1 VVTFDADLTWAVIV
15 SRLRVRPADGAVVR
29 QTRSTPVWGQF
40 LAPALALACGFL
52 GPGLVGRAVISGCAI
67 PIVRR
72 AFRSLRRR
80 ELTIDVLD
88 TIAVALLLGTGDLI
102 AAGVTVSLV
111 ETGERIRHR
120 AHGRARN
127 VMRAWMG
134 ADSRGARLQ
143 QNASEPLVP
152 IASVRVGDRIVV
164 YAGENVPVDGLVVSG
179 SGSLDTRSWTGES
192 LPQHRGLGNPVL
204 AGTSLADGRIVVEVT
219 ATGDE
224 TRAGRLTVALEETL
238 AANTQVSDLAHR
250 VADRFVA
257 PVLMASGLVF
267 AGTRDLTRAIS
278 ILIFDYGTGVR
289 IAIPTT
295 ILTTMIAG
303 ARQGVIFKSGRAV
316 EELAR
321 VDTVVFDKTGT
332 LTSGVLRLR
341 VRAAPHV
348 GEREVLRLVAAA
360 EGHLPHPIARAIRRS
375 ARAHGLDLPEPASV
389 RYTAG
394 DGVQALVEGRQ
405 VMAGDRRLLE
415 SAGIE
420 VPFARHADPLSVLVA
435 LDGRYAASIRLKDD
449 VREDARRVVVA
460 LRRSGVRTVWLASG
474 DHNAT
479 VRGVSRYLNL
489 DGYSA
494 RLMPEDKAELVRR
507 LRRDGRTVGVVG
519 DGINDAPAMAEANV
533 SIAVP
538 RGADLAR
545 ETAEIVLLTED
556 LGDLLT
562 ARRLAQSAMG
572 IVRQNIGLV
581 AAPNS
586 AGMLLAGLGQLPPL
600 AAALLNNGST
610 VAAAVN
616 ALRPLRGS

>member
-1 VVTFDADLTWAVIV
+1 
-15 SRLRVRPADGAVVR
+15 
-29 QTRSTPVWGQF
+29 
-40 LAPALALACGFL
+40 
-52 GPGLVGRAVISGCAI
+52 VISACAI

-72 AFRSLRRR
+72 AFRSLRQR

-143 QNASEPLVP
+143 QNGSEPLVP
-152 IASVRVGDRIVV
+152 IASVRVGDRVVV
-164 YAGENVPVDGLVVSG
+164 YAGENVPVDGLVISG
-179 SGSLDTRSWTGES
+179 LGSLDTRSWTGES
-192 LPQHRGLGNPVL
+192 LPQHRRVGSPVL

-238 AANTQVSDLAHR
+238 AAKTQVSDLAHR

-257 PVLMASGLVF
+257 PVLIASGLVF
-267 AGTRDLTRAIS
+267 GGTRDLTRAIS

-332 LTSGVLRLR
+332 LTSGVLTVLR
-341 VRAAPHV
+341 VKAAAHL

-360 EGHLPHPIARAIRRS
+360 EGHLPHPIARAIRRA
-375 ARAHGLDLPEPASV
+375 ARSRGLDPPEPASV
-389 RYTAG
+389 KYTAG

-415 SAGIE
+415 SAGVE
-420 VPFARHADPLSVLVA
+420 VPFAPHADPLSVLVA
-435 LDGRYAASIRLKDD
+435 VDGRYAASIRLKDD
-449 VREDARRVVVA
+449 VREDARRVVAA
-460 LRRSGVRTVWLASG
+460 LRRSGVRMVWLASG

-494 RLMPEDKAELVRR
+494 RLMPEDKAELVRS
-507 LRRDGRTVGVVG
+507 LRSEGRTVGVVG

-533 SIAVP
+533 SVAVP

-616 ALRPLRGS
+616 ALRPLRAS